1 VDASSKVLVL
11 RFRRLRDPAAATHEQ
26 QMNRAFNNAA
36 VTEEAQLSADVIL
49 TDSAPL
55 ADAR

>member
-1 VDASSKVLVL
+1 MDASSKVLVL
-11 RFRRLRDPAAATHEQ
+11 RFRRLRDLAAATHEQ

-36 VTEEAQLSADVIL
+36 VTEEAQLSADETL